1 MNTAQGSVAP
11 VQILAISDVYP
22 PDLGE
27 VAVSLR
33 TLLREI
39 QAKGHA
45 VTLIAPECGAND
57 DDRCDDVIRVSAHAV
72 RLRARVARVMK
83 VQRVLEL
90 TERLRG
96 WNYDLVH
103 VHTPGVA
110 YIAGTAL
117 ARRLRLPV
125 VATCYA
131 LQEEALLRSFPVL
144 RPAGARTVAR
154 LLARVYCR
162 GLDGLVVR
170 SYTLRERL
178 ETYGFPGPIAV
189 APAAVE
195 VQLLQ
200 CGDGARFRAAHGI
213 SEERAVLLHAGD
225 LADAAETDFLL
236 AVLRRV
242 REDMG
247 DVMLVLAGEGVVPT
261 PLRAR
266 VEALGLREHVLFAS
280 PIGRLDDM
288 LDGYRAAD
296 CFVAAPRREKRNLR
310 LLEALAAGLPAV
322 TTRAAARCHA
332 LEEGGGV
339 IMAADDVPHFA
350 GQVRGVLTDPR
361 IHAELSAEGMRQS
374 QQWSASLAA
383 EQVLDC
389 YRQVLRER
397 RSMARALAQ

>member
-1 MNTAQGSVAP
+1 M
-11 VQILAISDVYP
+11 QILAISDVYP

-27 VAVSLR
+27 VAISLR

-39 QAKGHA
+39 RAKGHA
-45 VTLIAPECGAND
+45 VTLIAPECGVNGE
-57 DDRCDDVIRVSAHAV
+57 DRCDDVIRVSARAV
-72 RLRARVARVMK
+72 RMRSRVARVMK
-83 VQRVLEL
+83 VQRLLEL

-110 YIAGTAL
+110 YVAGTVL

-131 LQEEALLRSFPVL
+131 LHEEVLLRSLPLL
-144 RPAGARTVAR
+144 RPAGARALAR
-154 LLARVYCR
+154 LLARAYCR

-178 ETYGFPGPIAV
+178 EACGFPGPIAV

-195 VQLLQ
+195 VQLLR

-213 SEERAVLLHAGD
+213 PAERAVLLHAGD
-225 LADAAETDFLL
+225 LTDAAETDFLL

-242 REDMG
+242 REDTG
-247 DVMLVLAGEGVVPT
+247 DVMLVVAGEDAVPT
-261 PLRAR
+261 PLQAR
-266 VEALGLREHVLFAS
+266 IEALGLRQHVVFAG
-280 PIGRLDDM
+280 PIGRLDEL
-288 LDGYRAAD
+288 LDGYGAAD
-296 CFVAAPRREKRNLR
+296 CFVAAPRRERRNLR

-339 IMAADDVPHFA
+339 VVAEDDVRHFA
-350 GQVRGVLTDPR
+350 EQVLGVLNDPCR
-361 IHAELSAEGMRQS
+361 RAELSAEGMRQS

-397 RSMARALAQ
+397 RSMTRALVH

>member
-1 MNTAQGSVAP
+1 RSAYRTAAHTSSTRSSVSTRSASARTTTPPATGARTPSSSRAISRSRVPRKTRAPTERAQSPRGERELSWFAPARAARMNTAQGSVAP

-39 QAKGHA
+39 QAKGYA

-110 YIAGTAL
+110 YSAGTAL

-162 GLDGLVVR
+162 GL
-170 SYTLRERL
+170 
-178 ETYGFPGPIAV
+178 
-189 APAAVE
+189 
-195 VQLLQ
+195 
-200 CGDGARFRAAHGI
+200 
-213 SEERAVLLHAGD
+213 
-225 LADAAETDFLL
+225 
-236 AVLRRV
+236 
-242 REDMG
+242 
-247 DVMLVLAGEGVVPT
+247 
-261 PLRAR
+261 
-266 VEALGLREHVLFAS
+266 
-280 PIGRLDDM
+280 
-288 LDGYRAAD
+288 
-296 CFVAAPRREKRNLR
+296 
-310 LLEALAAGLPAV
+310 
-322 TTRAAARCHA
+322 
-332 LEEGGGV
+332 
-339 IMAADDVPHFA
+339 
-350 GQVRGVLTDPR
+350 
-361 IHAELSAEGMRQS
+361 
-374 QQWSASLAA
+374 
-383 EQVLDC
+383 
-389 YRQVLRER
+389 
-397 RSMARALAQ
+397 